1 MKLYK
6 HYLKHRATDPERR
19 DLYVLLLNSALE
31 KFGNI
36 DEDLISLGM
45 KNVFSWL
52 WNMHPSFVS
61 DCNYWGLGVAEY
73 RDWLFEQIESSMK
86 PMICSD
92 AINSLY
98 ESCDEMKE
106 DIKMYL
112 SMKIRH
118 DLQIADA
125 EIRHFS
131 NDIYA
136 TPNTNRRKK
145 HQRVLMNRLSE
156 SASWN

>member
-1 MKLYK
+1 MNSKTVKVVTEKKSNSSNTLNEC
-6 HYLKHRATDPERR
+6 LDPEE
-19 DLYVLLLNSALE
+19 VLSQ
-31 KFGNI
+31 FFM
-36 DEDLISLGM
+36 LI
-45 KNVFSWL
+45 
-52 WNMHPSFVS
+52 

-136 TPNTNRRKK
+136 TPNTKRRKK
-145 HQRVLMNRLSE
+145 YQEVLMNRLSE
-156 SASWN
+156 SAS